1 MKFDISYFNKIL
13 NNPILNKFD
22 YIYIY
27 SDFRYF
33 LSQNLNN
40 KKFVSDFLKIFLQKK
55 KTLILPSFSYSK
67 KKFDIMQTKSSVGF
81 LSNYI
86 LNKKNSLRSK
96 HPLFSYIAIGPKKNI
111 LKNIGKSA
119 FGENSV
125 HAKLLF
131 KNCCFLHIGRDLK
144 YGNTLVHHVEQNL
157 NASYRFDKKFN
168 VEVFSNNNFL
178 DNNYKAYVR
187 RNYNK
192 NTDFTFSKVLKTQK
206 MKNLIIYLNREKN
219 FKSLFFYPYDKFY
232 FLLHSLYLKNNKIFI
247 KS

>member
-1 MKFDISYFNKIL
+1 MKFNINYFKKIL
-13 NNPILNKFD
+13 NNPIFNRFD

-27 SDFRYF
+27 SDFRYL

-40 KKFVSDFLKIFLQKK
+40 KNFVSQFLNIFLQRK

-67 KKFDIMQTKSSVGF
+67 KKFDIKKTKSSVGF

-86 LNKKNSLRSK
+86 LKKKNSLRSK

-131 KNCCFLHIGRDLK
+131 NNCCFLHIGRDLR

-157 NASYRFDKKFN
+157 NASYRFDKKFSTK
-168 VEVFSNNNFL
+168 VFYNNKYLEKDF
-178 DNNYKAYVR
+178 KAYVR
-187 RNYNK
+187 KNYSK
-192 NTDFTFSKVLKTQK
+192 KTDFNFNKVLKTK
-206 MKNLIIYLNREKN
+206 EMKNLIIYLNKEKN
-219 FKSLFFYPYDKFY
+219 FKSLFFYPYDEFY
-232 FLLHSLYLKNNKIFI
+232 FLLHFLYLKNNKIFI